1 MSQQDPGVVGERADD
16 RNVVLLAARQ
26 PRRAVPG
33 ARRKADAVE
42 QLSRFA
48 AGPMSGDASDHLRQH
63 DIFECREFR
72 QQVMELVNEPDLW
85 CRPSASL

>member
-48 AGPMSGDASDHLRQH
+48 AGRCRATPAIICGSMTFSSAENSGSR
-63 DIFECREFR
+63 
-72 QQVMELVNEPDLW
+72 
-85 CRPSASL
+85 